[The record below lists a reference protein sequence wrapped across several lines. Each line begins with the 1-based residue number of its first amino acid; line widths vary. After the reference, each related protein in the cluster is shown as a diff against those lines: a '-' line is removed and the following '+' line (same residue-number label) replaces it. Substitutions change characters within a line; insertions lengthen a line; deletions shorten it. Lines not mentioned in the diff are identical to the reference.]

1 MNTEEQKIFKDWKEQ
16 WGLDLISAPST
27 DRLKAALDAELQ
39 PSHMTLNE
47 LGDYMFVLSTQHLSL
62 AAEMGRNFAAVKWNE
77 RDRVSRAKLNMLK
90 PIHDS
95 LDLHITV
102 LKKLYDR
109 KVREDMRA
117 RNGNS

>member
-1 MNTEEQKIFKDWKEQ
+1 MNEEEQQIFIDWKKQ
-16 WGLDLISAPST
+16 WGLDLINSPT
-27 DRLKAALDAELQ
+27 DDRLKSAFDADRT
-39 PSHMTLNE
+39 PSTMSLNE

-109 KVREDMRA
+109 KVREDMKV
-117 RNGNS
+117 RNA